1 MSHPNPPKKVALLT
15 AGGLA
20 PCLSSAIGGLIE
32 RYSEIAP
39 EIEII
44 AYRSG
49 YKGLLLGD
57 SYKVTP
63 EVREKAHVLHRYG
76 GSPIGNS
83 RVKLTNV
90 KDCVKRGLVKEGQ
103 DPQKVAA
110 DQLVRTASTSS
121 TRSAETTRT
130 PRRRSLL
137 RFWRSNNYGLTVIG
151 LPKTMDNDVFPIR
164 QSLGAWTAAEQG
176 ARYFSNVVA
185 EHGAN
190 PRMLIV
196 HEVMGRSCGWLTAAT
211 ARGYRGML
219 DGARMV
225 PGIGLS
231 RDRVEVHGVYIPEMN
246 FDIAAEAARLKAVMQ
261 RLDNV
266 NLFVSEGA
274 GVESIVAEMKAK
286 GQEVPRDAFGH
297 VKLDAINP
305 GKWFGDQFAKMIGA
319 EKVLVQKSGY
329 YARAAAANAEDLRL
343 IKGCVDL
350 AVECALRRES
360 GVIGHDEDRGGVLRA
375 IEFDRIKGGKPFD
388 TQDALVV
395 GSCSGRSGR
404 PAAEPSRVFF
414 ADFSVAHGDRR

>member
-1 MSHPNPPKKVALLT
+1 MSIPVPPKKVALLT

-20 PCLSSAIGGLIE
+20 PCLSSAVGGLIE

-39 EIEII
+39 DIEII

-63 EVREKAHVLHRYG
+63 EVRAKAGVLHRHG

-110 DQLVRTASTSS
+110 DQLVKDGVDILHTIGGDDTNTA
-121 TRSAETTRT
+121 AAD
-130 PRRRSLL
+130 LAAFL
-137 RFWRSNNYGLTVIG
+137 AKNNYGLTVIG
-151 LPKTMDNDVFPIR
+151 LPKTVDNDVYPIR
-164 QSLGAWTAAEQG
+164 QSLGAWTAAEEG
-176 ARYFSNVVA
+176 AGFFANVVA

-196 HEVMGRSCGWLTAAT
+196 HEVMGRNCGWLTAAT
-211 ARGYRGML
+211 ARDYRCLLAG
-219 DGARMV
+219 RQWV

-231 RDRVEVHGVYIPEMN
+231 RDRVDVHGVYIPEMSL
-246 FDIAAEAARLKAVMQ
+246 DVPAEAARLKAVMQ

-274 GVESIVAEMKAK
+274 GVPSIVAEMQAK

-375 IEFDRIKGGKPFD
+375 IEFSRIKGGKPFD
-388 TQDALVV
+388 PKT
-395 GSCSGRSGR
+395 
-404 PAAEPSRVFF
+404 PWFAELLGEIGQ
-414 ADFSVAHGDRR
+414 AHK

>member
-1 MSHPNPPKKVALLT
+1 MSNTNHPKKVALLT

-39 EIEII
+39 DIEII

-57 SYKVTP
+57 SYKVTA
-63 EVREKAHVLHRYG
+63 EVRESAHVLHRYG

-110 DQLVRTASTSS
+110 DQLVKDGVDILHTIGGDDTNTAA
-121 TRSAETTRT
+121 AE
-130 PRRRSLL
+130 LAAYL
-137 RFWRSNNYGLTVIG
+137 GKNNYGLTVIG
-151 LPKTMDNDVFPIR
+151 LPKTIDNDVFPIR

-190 PRMLIV
+190 PKMLIV

-211 ARGYRGML
+211 ARAYRGML
-219 DGARMV
+219 DRQQYV

-231 RDRVEVHGVYIPEMN
+231 RDRLEVHGVYIPEMA
-246 FDIAAEAARLKAVMQ
+246 FDIAAEAARLKAVMG
-261 RLDNV
+261 RVDNV

-305 GKWFGDQFAKMIGA
+305 GKWFGEQFGKMIGA

-329 YARAAAANAEDLRL
+329 YARAAAANADDLRL
-343 IKGCVDL
+343 IKGCCDL

-375 IEFDRIKGGKPFD
+375 IEFERIKGGKPFD
-388 TQDALVV
+388 TSTPWFRQLLA
-395 GSCSGRSGR
+395 GIGQA
-404 PAAEPSRVFF
+404 PA
-414 ADFSVAHGDRR
+414 

>member
-1 MSHPNPPKKVALLT
+1 MSNPSHPKKVALLT

-32 RYSEIAP
+32 RYTEIAP
-39 EIEII
+39 DIEII

-57 SYKVTP
+57 SYRVTP
-63 EVREKAHVLHRYG
+63 QERASAHLLHGYG

-90 KDCVKRGLVKEGQ
+90 KDCMKRGLVKEGQ

-110 DQLVRTASTSS
+110 DQLVKDGVDVLHTIGGDDTNTAA
-121 TRSAETTRT
+121 AELAAFLSR
-130 PRRRSLL
+130 
-137 RFWRSNNYGLTVIG
+137 NGYGLTVIG
-151 LPKTMDNDVFPIR
+151 LPKTIDNDVYPIR

-211 ARGYRGML
+211 ARAYRGML
-219 DGARMV
+219 ARREFV
-225 PGIGLS
+225 PGLGLS
-231 RDRVEVHGVYIPEMN
+231 RERLDVHGVYIPEAP
-246 FDIAAEAARLKAVMQ
+246 FDVAAEAARLKSVMV

-274 GVESIVAEMKAK
+274 GVESIVAEMQAK
-286 GQEVPRDAFGH
+286 GQDIPRDAFGH

-305 GKWFGDQFAKMIGA
+305 GKWFGEQFGKMIGA

-329 YARAAAANAEDLRL
+329 FARASAANAEDLRL
-343 IKGCVDL
+343 IKGCCDL

-388 TQDALVV
+388 TRTPWFGELLGEIGQ
-395 GSCSGRSGR
+395 
-404 PAAEPSRVFF
+404 PAA
-414 ADFSVAHGDRR
+414 